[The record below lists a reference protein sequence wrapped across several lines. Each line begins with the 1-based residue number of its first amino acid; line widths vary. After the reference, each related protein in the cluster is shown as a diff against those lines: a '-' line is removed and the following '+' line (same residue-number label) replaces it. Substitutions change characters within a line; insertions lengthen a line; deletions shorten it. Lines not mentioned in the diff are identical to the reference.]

1 MSVTA
6 SQRAMEPSTEVRLKA
21 LELDDSDDDVM
32 QSNGSDISGDSEGEA
47 DIRYVWD
54 GGCSK
59 TRSMDSKIDS
69 SLISAGGAVDEL
81 KSKGNQY
88 FKNKKYK
95 EALKM
100 YNDAVSVLE
109 TNGEGVCDE
118 TTKARALAVLHSNLS
133 ATLLHLRRLDDALKH
148 AQVSRDL
155 APEWSKP
162 LFRMAKVYVAQ
173 GDFPAA
179 LTMCQEGEAMC
190 RASHRGI
197 TEFTPLFDEIVVQGA
212 VSGLSDA
219 LFTGRRLEVRPAGDE
234 AWLGKPAPYVPAL
247 DGPLDEDTALPSD
260 DLSGTLTSIEN
271 DVSGPTLALGDV
283 RGQSAASARADALAQ
298 WSFSNTSLAIQSQR
312 TSFRCIG
319 EAYKAAKDGDRIVLL
334 KGIHNGLGETVKITK
349 RILIEGEGQLGETV
363 VDQRANVPTF
373 KIERGG
379 VVIRNLDIDHT
390 GFREAILID
399 GTSNVNPLIE
409 GCDIK
414 CSGDDCF
421 NIGGASKPLIRFC
434 KIKAKKTGIK
444 CFDNSFVNIDASII
458 EGCAE
463 VGLQVMDESRVTA
476 RRCSISRCEEDGLV
490 VMGKSKCSL
499 MECKI
504 SENKG
509 TGADCS
515 DDGFLSLSRCHIAD
529 NVGGC
534 WAWNDATIIAQQ
546 CTLNG
551 GPAHVLLTHNNGVI
565 DAKSCNIQGSIH
577 APERVW
583 NSGLLD
589 QGNAFADPDKPV
601 DFPIEA
607 GAFAWSPS
615 PYTSI

>member
-1 MSVTA
+1 MSVTT
-6 SQRAMEPSTEVRLKA
+6 SQRAMEPSTDVRLKA
-21 LELDDSDDDVM
+21 LELEDSDDDAM
-32 QSNGSDISGDSEGEA
+32 QSNKSDISGDTEGEMDLRFA
-47 DIRYVWD
+47 WD

-59 TRSMDSKIDS
+59 PQSTSSKLDF
-69 SLISAGGAVDEL
+69 SLLSGGETVDEL

-95 EALKM
+95 QALKM
-100 YNDAVSVLE
+100 YTDAVAALE
-109 TNGEGVCDE
+109 TNQESVCDE
-118 TTKARALAVLHSNLS
+118 TTKARVLAMLHSNLS
-133 ATLLHLRRLDDALKH
+133 ATLLQLRRLDDALKH
-148 AQVSRDL
+148 AQVSRTL

-173 GDFPAA
+173 GDFLAA
-179 LTMCQEGEAMC
+179 LTVCQEGETMC

-197 TEFTPLFDEIVVQGA
+197 TEFTPLFDEIVVQGS

-219 LFTGRRLEVRPAGDE
+219 LFTGRRLEVRPAGEE

-260 DLSGTLTSIEN
+260 DLSSTLNSIEN
-271 DVSGPTLALGDV
+271 DGSTPALVLGDV
-283 RGQSAASARADALAQ
+283 NGQSTPSARGDALAQ

-399 GTSNVNPLIE
+399 GTDNVNPLIE

-421 NIGGASKPLIRFC
+421 NIGGASKPFIRFC
-434 KIKAKKTGIK
+434 KIKGKKTGIK
-444 CFDNSFVNIDASII
+444 CFDNSFVNIDACVI
-458 EGCAE
+458 EGCTE
-463 VGLQVMDESRVTA
+463 VGLQAMDKSRVTA
-476 RRCSISRCEEDGLV
+476 RRCSISKCEEDGLV
-490 VMGKSKCSL
+490 VMGKSKCYL

-509 TGADCS
+509 PGADCS
-515 DDGFLSLSRCHIAD
+515 DEGFLSLSRCHISD

-534 WAWNDATIIAQQ
+534 WAWNTATIIAQQ

-551 GPAHVLLTHNNGVI
+551 GPAHVLLTHSNGVI
-565 DAKSCNIQGSIH
+565 DARSCNIQGSIH

-615 PYTSI
+615 PYTSL

>member
-1 MSVTA
+1 
-6 SQRAMEPSTEVRLKA
+6 MEPSTDVRLKA
-21 LELDDSDDDVM
+21 LELEDSDDDAM
-32 QSNGSDISGDSEGEA
+32 QSNKSDISEDTEGEMDLRFA
-47 DIRYVWD
+47 WD

-59 TRSMDSKIDS
+59 PQSTSSKLDF
-69 SLISAGGAVDEL
+69 SLLSGGETVDEL

-95 EALKM
+95 QALKM
-100 YNDAVSVLE
+100 YTDAVAALE
-109 TNGEGVCDE
+109 TNQESVCDE
-118 TTKARALAVLHSNLS
+118 TTKARVLAMLHSNLS
-133 ATLLHLRRLDDALKH
+133 ATLLQLRRLDDALKH
-148 AQVSRDL
+148 AQVSRTL

-173 GDFPAA
+173 GDFLAA
-179 LTMCQEGEAMC
+179 LTVCQEGETMC

-197 TEFTPLFDEIVVQGA
+197 TEFTPLFDEIVVQGS

-219 LFTGRRLEVRPAGDE
+219 LFTGRRLEVRPAGEE

-260 DLSGTLTSIEN
+260 DLSSTLNSIEN
-271 DVSGPTLALGDV
+271 DGSTPALVLGDV
-283 RGQSAASARADALAQ
+283 NGQSTPSARGDALAQ

-399 GTSNVNPLIE
+399 GTDNVNPLIE

-421 NIGGASKPLIRFC
+421 NIGGASKPFIRFC
-434 KIKAKKTGIK
+434 KIKGKKTGIK
-444 CFDNSFVNIDASII
+444 CFDNSFVNIDACVI
-458 EGCAE
+458 EGCTE
-463 VGLQVMDESRVTA
+463 VGLQAMDKSRVTA
-476 RRCSISRCEEDGLV
+476 RRCSISKCEEDGLV
-490 VMGKSKCSL
+490 VMGKSKCYL

-509 TGADCS
+509 PGADCS
-515 DDGFLSLSRCHIAD
+515 DEGFLSLSRCHISD

-534 WAWNDATIIAQQ
+534 WAWNTATIIAQQ

-551 GPAHVLLTHNNGVI
+551 GPAHVLLTHSNGVI
-565 DAKSCNIQGSIH
+565 DARSCNIQGSIH

-615 PYTSI
+615 PYTSL